1 MKGVQLAARFSI
13 ATNRLKF
20 CGPAD
25 AEPSLYRA
33 IVEGRDLDAA
43 SDALMKFEALEPYLL
58 AIASKHGYE
67 PLDHD
72 VVEAY
77 WIGNRLLDAFSRDDF
92 RDILI
97 ALSGRGLPRPIAD
110 ALAARLP
117 EHPIPHHAFHV
128 TFVGVGT
135 VTGHVETTVPNM
147 ESCRPAWARV
157 SRVSADGLVVE
168 KPALRM
174 SDGRLRLGPGTLS
187 TVKYDPH
194 ILRKVKV
201 GDHVALHWD
210 WPALVLSSAQLEWVK
225 EYTARSIDA
234 ANEALEAAA
243 EAPDGGQ
250 AGGPPAQSP
259 F

>member
-25 AEPSLYRA
+25 AEPSLYRT
-33 IVEGRDLDAA
+33 IVEGRDLAA
-43 SDALMKFEALEPYLL
+43 SSEALLRFEALEPYLL
-58 AIASKHGYE
+58 AIGAKHGYE

-77 WIGNRLLDAFSRDDF
+77 WIGNRLLDAFTRDDF
-92 RDILI
+92 RQILV
-97 ALSGRGLPRPIAD
+97 ALSERGLPRAV
-110 ALAARLP
+110 AERLAARVP

-128 TFVGVGT
+128 TFVGVGA

-157 SRVSADGLVVE
+157 SRVSKDSLVVE
-168 KPALRM
+168 KPSLAM
-174 SDGRLRLGPGTLS
+174 DDGRLLLGPSTLH
-187 TVKYDPH
+187 TVKYDPR
-194 ILRKVKV
+194 ILRRVKA
-201 GDHVALHWD
+201 GDHVALHWG

-225 EYTARSIDA
+225 EYTARSLEA
-234 ANEALEAAA
+234 ANEALRAV
-243 EAPDGGQ
+243 
-250 AGGPPAQSP
+250 
-259 F
+259 